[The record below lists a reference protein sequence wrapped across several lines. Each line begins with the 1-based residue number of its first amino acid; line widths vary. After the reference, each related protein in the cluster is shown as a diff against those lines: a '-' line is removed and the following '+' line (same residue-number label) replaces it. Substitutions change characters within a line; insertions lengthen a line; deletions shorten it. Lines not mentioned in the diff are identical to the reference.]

1 MQTNYANV
9 RMSIL
14 HDILTKLSNV
24 GISLQLRLEDLLGCC
39 RKLFDH
45 MVKGYRPGGGG
56 GGVGSLGGGS
66 GSGAGGS
73 G

>member
-14 HDILTKLSNV
+14 HDILTKLSNE
-24 GISLQLRLEDLLGCC
+24 GISTAAVRGFVGFC